1 MKDAFYKFNKSIGS
15 VALSDPDIEILSKY
29 CKLVHFKKGDIII
42 EEGVKQDYIY
52 FIIKGIVR
60 NYHITEDRSIKT
72 FSFRAE
78 NMIATGYALQ
88 NHNEHYKALMNVEC
102 MENCEMVIISF
113 TGLKYLEETSKS
125 AQIIARYLLEEHL
138 IELVKHR
145 INFVTKSLMDRY
157 YELELQFP
165 NIHKRIPQN
174 IIASFLGVS
183 SVHLSR
189 VKNMK

>member
-1 MKDAFYKFNKSIGS
+1 M
-15 VALSDPDIEILSKY
+15 
-29 CKLVHFKKGDIII
+29 
-42 EEGVKQDYIY
+42 
-52 FIIKGIVR
+52 
-60 NYHITEDRSIKT
+60 
-72 FSFRAE
+72 
-78 NMIATGYALQ
+78 
-88 NHNEHYKALMNVEC
+88 
-102 MENCEMVIISF
+102 
-113 TGLKYLEETSKS
+113 EETSKS